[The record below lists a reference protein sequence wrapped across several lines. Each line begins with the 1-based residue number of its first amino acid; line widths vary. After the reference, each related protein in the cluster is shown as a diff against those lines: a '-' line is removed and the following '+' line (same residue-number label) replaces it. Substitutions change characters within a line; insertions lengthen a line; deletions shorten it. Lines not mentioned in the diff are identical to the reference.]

1 MFIARTSAQLVGKE
15 ATCPTKYLK
24 YSLYLLELEEAVPAL
39 IFTSVASVPSEA
51 FGIFVE
57 ASYVIFAWKFARKGY
72 AFVKNAL
79 SGKAGK
85 V

>member
-1 MFIARTSAQLVGKE
+1 MDKLLLIGEVTPGANATSIKDFISSVTGGVTSNITLADIGTV
-15 ATCPTKYLK
+15 
-24 YSLYLLELEEAVPAL
+24 
-39 IFTSVASVPSEA
+39 VAA
-51 FGIFVE
+51 IIAAGIV
-57 ASYVIFAWKFARKGY
+57 AIFAWKFARKGF

>member
-1 MFIARTSAQLVGKE
+1 MHKLLLIGEVTPGANATSIKDFVSGVTGGVTSNITLADVGI
-15 ATCPTKYLK
+15 
-24 YSLYLLELEEAVPAL
+24 V
-39 IFTSVASVPSEA
+39 VASIIGA
-51 FGIFVE
+51 GII
-57 ASYVIFAWKFARKGY
+57 SIFAWKFARKGY

>member
-1 MFIARTSAQLVGKE
+1 MDKLLLIGEVTPSANATAIKDFINGVTGGITSNITLADIGTV
-15 ATCPTKYLK
+15 
-24 YSLYLLELEEAVPAL
+24 
-39 IFTSVASVPSEA
+39 VAA
-51 FGIFVE
+51 IIGAGII
-57 ASYVIFAWKFARKGY
+57 AIFAWKFARKGY

>member
-1 MFIARTSAQLVGKE
+1 MPMLIADVAANGNTIKDFVDGVAGGVTSNITLVEVG
-15 ATCPTKYLK
+15 T
-24 YSLYLLELEEAVPAL
+24 V
-39 IFTSVASVPSEA
+39 VA
-51 FGIFVE
+51 GIIS
-57 ASYVIFAWKFARKGY
+57 AGIISIFAWKFARKGY

>member
-1 MFIARTSAQLVGKE
+1 MRNLLLVADVAENQTSIKDFVSGIMNGVTSNVTLADVGI
-15 ATCPTKYLK
+15 
-24 YSLYLLELEEAVPAL
+24 V
-39 IFTSVASVPSEA
+39 VASVISA
-51 FGIFVE
+51 GII
-57 ASYVIFAWKFARKGY
+57 AIFAWKFARKGY

>member
-1 MFIARTSAQLVGKE
+1 MDK
-15 ATCPTKYLK
+15 
-24 YSLYLLELEEAVPAL
+24 LLL
-39 IFTSVASVPSEA
+39 IGEVTPGANATSVKDFVSGVTGGVTSNITLADVGIVVASIIGA
-51 FGIFVE
+51 GII
-57 ASYVIFAWKFARKGY
+57 SIFAWKFARKGY

>member
-1 MFIARTSAQLVGKE
+1 MDKLLLFGEVTPGANATSIKDFVSGVTGGVTSNITLADVGI
-15 ATCPTKYLK
+15 
-24 YSLYLLELEEAVPAL
+24 V
-39 IFTSVASVPSEA
+39 VASIIA
-51 FGIFVE
+51 AGII
-57 ASYVIFAWKFARKGY
+57 SIFAWKFARKGY

>member
-1 MFIARTSAQLVGKE
+1 MDKLLLIGEVTPGANATSIKDFVSGITSGITSNISLADVGTVVAAIIAAG
-15 ATCPTKYLK
+15 
-24 YSLYLLELEEAVPAL
+24 
-39 IFTSVASVPSEA
+39 IVA
-51 FGIFVE
+51 
-57 ASYVIFAWKFARKGY
+57 IFAWKFARKGF

>member
-1 MFIARTSAQLVGKE
+1 MDMLLLIGEVTPGANANSIKEFINGVTGGITSNITLSDVG
-15 ATCPTKYLK
+15 T
-24 YSLYLLELEEAVPAL
+24 V
-39 IFTSVASVPSEA
+39 VAA
-51 FGIFVE
+51 IIGAGIV
-57 ASYVIFAWKFARKGY
+57 AIFAWKFARKGY

>member
-1 MFIARTSAQLVGKE
+1 MDKLLLFGEVTPGANATSIKDFVSGVAGGVTSNITLADVGI
-15 ATCPTKYLK
+15 
-24 YSLYLLELEEAVPAL
+24 V
-39 IFTSVASVPSEA
+39 VASIIGA
-51 FGIFVE
+51 GII
-57 ASYVIFAWKFARKGY
+57 SIFAWKFARKGY

>member
-1 MFIARTSAQLVGKE
+1 MDKLLLIGEVTPGANATAIKEFINGVTSG
-15 ATCPTKYLK
+15 
-24 YSLYLLELEEAVPAL
+24 
-39 IFTSVASVPSEA
+39 ITSNITLADIGTVVAA
-51 FGIFVE
+51 IIGAGII
-57 ASYVIFAWKFARKGY
+57 AIFAWKFARKGY